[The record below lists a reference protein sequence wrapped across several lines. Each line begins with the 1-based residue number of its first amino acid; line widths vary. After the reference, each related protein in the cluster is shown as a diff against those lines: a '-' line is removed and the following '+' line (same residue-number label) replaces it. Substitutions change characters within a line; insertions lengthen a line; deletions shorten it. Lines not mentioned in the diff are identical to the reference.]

1 MGVQAWHGTMQGGG
15 RQGTAK
21 CTSLSSTSALL
32 ECKCNADYCSRR
44 REERLGGRECGA
56 STNFKS
62 YSHAAEGGRALLP
75 LAMPRSY
82 VNCRVIKIII
92 IMLNVIK
99 FLI

>member
-1 MGVQAWHGTMQGGG
+1 MRPCGVGGG
-15 RQGTAK
+15 RAQP
-21 CTSLSSTSALL
+21 SALL
-32 ECKCNADYCSRR
+32 CRPLQRYWNVNVMQITAAGDGKSGR
-44 REERLGGRECGA
+44 GRECGA

-62 YSHAAEGGRALLP
+62 YSHAAEGGGSPLP
-75 LAMPRSY
+75 MPRSY

>member
-1 MGVQAWHGTMQGGG
+1 MRPYGVGGG
-15 RQGTAK
+15 RAQP
-21 CTSLSSTSALL
+21 SALL
-32 ECKCNADYCSRR
+32 CRPLQRYWNVNVMQITAAGDGKRGR
-44 REERLGGRECGA
+44 GRECGA

-62 YSHAAEGGRALLP
+62 YSHAAEGAEGCCPLP
-75 LAMPRSY
+75 IPRSY

>member
-1 MGVQAWHGTMQGGG
+1 MRTREGGA
-15 RQGTAK
+15 QP
-21 CTSLSSTSALL
+21 SALL
-32 ECKCNADYCSRR
+32 CRPLQRYWNVNVMQITAAGG
-44 REERLGGRECGA
+44 ERRECGA

-62 YSHAAEGGRALLP
+62 YSHAAEEGVGCCLLP
-75 LAMPRSY
+75 IPRSY